1 MMLTFREIVNFY
13 IQSSIHVGIAVFCL
27 VQLSVQQWSSY
38 SFLVLFGTIVGYNFL
53 KYSEWFLS
61 TPFFRI
67 QYIGILGVT
76 LISVLG
82 FLWFFLQQD
91 TTIQLHL
98 LIAFGLVVWYPF
110 IRKTGWLKPFYV
122 SFVVSYITLF
132 IPLKS
137 DLDVIALF
145 VQRFLLLS
153 SVMIPFEI
161 LDSSKDAVAMKTLP
175 HCFGIARTKQIGYGL
190 VGLYSIASLLV
201 LDNNYFFP
209 IAALTSLIAIY
220 FSTEKKSW
228 YYTSFWVESLPIF
241 WLLVLLFFN

>member
-1 MMLTFREIVNFY
+1 MLTFRKIFNFY
-13 IQSSIHVGIAVFCL
+13 IQSSIHVGFAVFCI

-53 KYSEWFLS
+53 KYSEWFF
-61 TPFFRI
+61 TQQFFRI
-67 QYIGILGVT
+67 QYIGILVVT
-76 LISVLG
+76 LISAIG
-82 FLWFFLQQD
+82 FSWLFLQQD
-91 TTIQLHL
+91 ATVQLN
-98 LIAFGLVVWYPF
+98 LILAFGLVVLYPF
-110 IRKTGWLKPFYV
+110 VRKIGWLKPFYV

-137 DLDVIALF
+137 DLDVIVLF

-175 HCFGIARTKQIGYGL
+175 HCFGIPRTKQIGYGL
-190 VGLYSIASLLV
+190 VGLFCITSFQTLSIH
-201 LDNNYFFP
+201 YPCF
-209 IAALTSLIAIY
+209 IYALSSLIAIY
-220 FSTEKKSW
+220 FSDEKRSW

-241 WLLVLLFFN
+241 WLVVLLFFK

>member
-1 MMLTFREIVNFY
+1 MLAFRKIVNFY
-13 IQSSIHVGIAVFCL
+13 IRSSIHVGIAVFCL

-53 KYSEWFLS
+53 KYSEWFL
-61 TPFFRI
+61 THQFFRI

-76 LISVLG
+76 LFSVLG

-91 TTIQLHL
+91 TAVQLYL
-98 LIAFGLVVWYPF
+98 LIAFGLVVCYPF
-110 IRKTGWLKPFYV
+110 IRKTGWIKPFYV
-122 SFVVSYITLF
+122 SFVVSYVTLF

-137 DLDVIALF
+137 DVEVIGLF
-145 VQRFLLLS
+145 VQRFVLLS

-161 LDSSKDAVAMKTLP
+161 LDSSKDVVAMKTLP

-190 VGLYSIASLLV
+190 VGLFLTVSVFLPNNFYFCAFASLS
-201 LDNNYFFP
+201 
-209 IAALTSLIAIY
+209 SLIAIY
-220 FSTEKKSW
+220 FSNEKRSW

-241 WLLVLLFFN
+241 WLLVLLFYK

>member
-1 MMLTFREIVNFY
+1 
-13 IQSSIHVGIAVFCL
+13 

-53 KYSEWFLS
+53 KYSEWFF
-61 TPFFRI
+61 THQFFRI
-67 QYIGILGVT
+67 QYIGILVVT

-82 FLWFFLQQD
+82 FFWFFLLQN
-91 TTIQLHL
+91 TTVQLHIL
-98 LIAFGLVVWYPF
+98 FAFGLVVLYPF
-110 IRKTGWLKPFYV
+110 VRKTGWLKPFYV

-137 DLDVIALF
+137 DVDVIVLF

-175 HCFGIARTKQIGYGL
+175 HCFGIPRTKQIGYGL
-190 VGLYSIASLLV
+190 VGLFCITSFYTLSIHYP
-201 LDNNYFFP
+201 YF
-209 IAALTSLIAIY
+209 IYTLSSLIAIY
-220 FSTEKKSW
+220 FSHEKRSW

-241 WLLVLLFFN
+241 WLVVLLFS

>member
-1 MMLTFREIVNFY
+1 MLTFRKIVNFY
-13 IQSSIHVGIAVFCL
+13 IQSSIHVGFAVFCL

-76 LISVLG
+76 LFSALG

-91 TTIQLHL
+91 IAVQFYMLF
-98 LIAFGLVVWYPF
+98 AFGLVVLYPF
-110 IRKTGWLKPFYV
+110 IRKIGWLKPFYV

-137 DLDVIALF
+137 DVDVIGLF

-153 SVMIPFEI
+153 IVMIPFEI

-175 HCFGIARTKQIGYGL
+175 HCFGIARTKQIGYVL
-190 VGLYSIASLLV
+190 VGLFLTISIFLLNDIYFFAFASLS
-201 LDNNYFFP
+201 
-209 IAALTSLIAIY
+209 SLIAIY
-220 FSTEKKSW
+220 FSTEKRSW

-241 WLLVLLFFN
+241 WFLVLLFFK

>member
-1 MMLTFREIVNFY
+1 MLTFRKIFNFY

-53 KYSEWFLS
+53 KYSEWFF
-61 TPFFRI
+61 TAKFFRI

-76 LISVLG
+76 LFSALG

-91 TTIQLHL
+91 TAVQFHMLF
-98 LIAFGLVVWYPF
+98 AFGLVVLYPF
-110 IRKTGWLKPFYV
+110 IRKIGWLKPFYV

-132 IPLKS
+132 IPLNNHEE
-137 DLDVIALF
+137 VIWVF

-161 LDSSKDAVAMKTLP
+161 LDSSKDAIAMKTLP

-190 VGLYSIASLLV
+190 VGLFCITSFHALSIH
-201 LDNNYFFP
+201 YP
-209 IAALTSLIAIY
+209 CIIYALSSLIAIY
-220 FSTEKKSW
+220 FSDEKRSW
-228 YYTSFWVESLPIF
+228 YYTSFWVESLPIMW
-241 WLLVLLFFN
+241 WLISMVYQ

>member
-1 MMLTFREIVNFY
+1 MLTFRKIVDFY
-13 IQSSIHVGIAVFCL
+13 IQSSIHVGFAVFCL

-38 SFLVLFGTIVGYNFL
+38 SFLVLFGTIVGYYLL
-53 KYSEWFLS
+53 KYSEWFFS

-67 QYIGILGVT
+67 QYIGILVVT
-76 LISVLG
+76 LFSTLG
-82 FLWFFLQQD
+82 FFWFLLQQN
-91 TTIQLHL
+91 TTVQLHML
-98 LIAFGLVVWYPF
+98 FAFGLVVLYPF
-110 IRKTGWLKPFYV
+110 IRKIGWLKPFYV

-137 DLDVIALF
+137 DIDVIGLF

-153 SVMIPFEI
+153 IVMIPFEI

-190 VGLYSIASLLV
+190 VVLFMTISIFLQ
-201 LDNNYFFP
+201 NNIYFFAF
-209 IAALTSLIAIY
+209 AALSSLIAIY
-220 FSTEKKSW
+220 FSTEKRSW

-241 WLLVLLFFN
+241 WVLVLLFFK

>member
-1 MMLTFREIVNFY
+1 MLAFRKIFNFY

-53 KYSEWFLS
+53 KYSEWFF
-61 TPFFRI
+61 TAKFFRI
-67 QYIGILGVT
+67 QYIRILGVT
-76 LISVLG
+76 LFSALG

-91 TTIQLHL
+91 TAVQLHML
-98 LIAFGLVVWYPF
+98 FAFGWVVLYPF

-132 IPLKS
+132 IPLNNHEE
-137 DLDVIALF
+137 VVWLF

-161 LDSSKDAVAMKTLP
+161 LDSSKDAIAMKTLP
-175 HCFGIARTKQIGYGL
+175 HCFGIARTKQIGYVL
-190 VGLYSIASLLV
+190 VGLFLTISIFLLNNIYFFAFASLS
-201 LDNNYFFP
+201 
-209 IAALTSLIAIY
+209 SLIAIY
-220 FSTEKKSW
+220 FSTEKRSW
-228 YYTSFWVESLPIF
+228 YYTSFWVESLPVF
-241 WLLVLLFFN
+241 WLLVLLFFK

>member
-1 MMLTFREIVNFY
+1 MMLTFRKIVNFY

-82 FLWFFLQQD
+82 FLWFFLKQD

-137 DLDVIALF
+137 DVDVIALF

-161 LDSSKDAVAMKTLP
+161 LDSSKDPVAMKTLP
-175 HCFGIARTKQIGYGL
+175 HCFGIARTKQIGYVF
-190 VGLYSIASLLV
+190 VGLFLTVCLF
-201 LDNNYFFP
+201 LRDNIYFFSFT
-209 IAALTSLIAIY
+209 ALSSLIAIY
-220 FSTEKKSW
+220 FSTEKRSW

-241 WLLVLLFFN
+241 WLLVLLFCK

>member
-1 MMLTFREIVNFY
+1 MLTFRKIFNFY

-53 KYSEWFLS
+53 KYSEWFF
-61 TPFFRI
+61 TAKFFRI

-76 LISVLG
+76 LFSALG

-91 TTIQLHL
+91 TAVQFHMLF
-98 LIAFGLVVWYPF
+98 AFGLVVLYPF

-132 IPLKS
+132 IPLNNHEE
-137 DLDVIALF
+137 VIWLF

-190 VGLYSIASLLV
+190 VGLFCMTSFYTLSIHYP
-201 LDNNYFFP
+201 YF
-209 IAALTSLIAIY
+209 IYALSSLIAIY
-220 FSTEKKSW
+220 
-228 YYTSFWVESLPIF
+228 
-241 WLLVLLFFN
+241 

>member
-1 MMLTFREIVNFY
+1 MLTFRKIFNFY

-27 VQLSVQQWSSY
+27 VQLIVQQWSSY

-53 KYSEWFLS
+53 KYSEWFF
-61 TPFFRI
+61 TAKFFRI
-67 QYIGILGVT
+67 QYIRILGVT
-76 LISVLG
+76 LFSALG

-91 TTIQLHL
+91 TAVQFHMLF
-98 LIAFGLVVWYPF
+98 AFGLVVLYPF

-132 IPLKS
+132 IPLNNHEE
-137 DLDVIALF
+137 VIWVF

-161 LDSSKDAVAMKTLP
+161 LDSSKDAIAMKTLP

-190 VGLYSIASLLV
+190 VGLFCITSFHALSIH
-201 LDNNYFFP
+201 YP
-209 IAALTSLIAIY
+209 CIIYALSSLIAIY
-220 FSTEKKSW
+220 FSDEKRSW
-228 YYTSFWVESLPIF
+228 YYTSFWVESLPIMW
-241 WLLVLLFFN
+241 WLISMVYQ

>member
-1 MMLTFREIVNFY
+1 MLTFRKIFNFY

-27 VQLSVQQWSSY
+27 VQLTVQQWSSY

-53 KYSEWFLS
+53 KYSEWFFS

-67 QYIGILGVT
+67 QYIGILVVT
-76 LISVLG
+76 LFSTLG

-91 TTIQLHL
+91 TTVQLHML
-98 LIAFGLVVWYPF
+98 FAFGLVVLYPF
-110 IRKTGWLKPFYV
+110 IRKIGWLKPFYV

-137 DLDVIALF
+137 DVDVIGLF

-153 SVMIPFEI
+153 IVMIPFEI

-175 HCFGIARTKQIGYGL
+175 HCFGIARTKQIGYVLIGL
-190 VGLYSIASLLV
+190 FLTVSLFLRDNIYFFAFASLS
-201 LDNNYFFP
+201 
-209 IAALTSLIAIY
+209 SLLAIY
-220 FSTEKKSW
+220 FSTEKRSW
-228 YYTSFWVESLPIF
+228 YYTSFWVESLPIVW
-241 WLLVLLFFN
+241 WLISMGYQ